1 MKCSFCGEK
10 VNKGEGILFVRRD
23 GSFLYFCKAKCRIN
37 FNMGRK
43 STKLKWT
50 LRKEEG
56 REAKASKE
64 SKKEEKKK

>member
-1 MKCSFCGEK
+1 MKCSFCGEE
-10 VNKGEGILFVRRD
+10 VGKGKGILFARRD
-23 GSFLYFCKAKCRIN
+23 GSLLYFCKSKCRIN

-43 STKLKWT
+43 TTKLKWT

-56 REAKASKE
+56 KESK